1 MNMQL
6 YFEKNE
12 GVGIL
17 STADLNGEVNAAVYS
32 KPHFLGNG
40 YLSFIAHDKLT
51 RNNLLSSPK
60 ANYLF
65 LERTEGFKGVR
76 IYMEK
81 VEEVQDDRLIESLS
95 KRTKKRTE
103 ESTSP
108 RFLISFRVK
117 KVLNLVGDTKLPVD
131 FE

>member
-1 MNMQL
+1 MDIQL
-6 YFEKNE
+6 YFEKNK

-17 STADLNGEVNAAVYS
+17 STADINGEVNSAVYS

-51 RNNLLSSPK
+51 RNNLLSNPS
-60 ANYLF
+60 AHYLF
-65 LERTEGFKGVR
+65 FEKGEGFKGVR
-76 IYMEK
+76 VYMEK
-81 VEEVQDDRLIESLS
+81 VEEIQDDSLIESLS
-95 KRTKKRTE
+95 RRTKKKTDT
-103 ESTSP
+103 STSP

-117 KVLNLVGDTKLPVD
+117 KVLTLVGDTELPVE